1 MRNACQDKKGKK
13 MRKTWSIFL
22 LSMLMCGTLHAQH
35 YLGVRGGWGGGSA
48 RFTPARETKLEWG
61 LYSGGLSYKFY
72 TAQKYVGGIQI
83 DLQYMGRGFA
93 YDLQSKSDSSYHRT
107 INSFELP
114 FMWQPH
120 IYVFQR
126 HGRIFLNLGV
136 YLSYMGGSKY
146 YYKSKKAG
154 IYEEGPYQRELT
166 RDARWG
172 YGLCGGAGIGFLI
185 RRFEIAV
192 EGRYYFGYSD
202 VLRNGTKYQGNPTHS
217 PLDNINISLALYYRL
232 SKEGIRSAPSRGVA
246 QRMLEAE
253 EKRAARRME
262 RNGSDTLDT
271 LPPVEDAV
279 DSLSNTEL
287 EMIPQ
292 TEAESSEIKEN
303 IDRSENKGA
312 TEQEKNNKKDRRKA
326 SKKRSAVESETI
338 KTEEDGGSDRIDS
351 PAEDRPADSTGY

>member
-1 MRNACQDKKGKK
+1 MGKF
-13 MRKTWSIFL
+13 WSILL
-22 LSMLMCGTLHAQH
+22 LSIVMCGTLHAQH

-136 YLSYMGGSKY
+136 YLSYMGGSEY

-154 IYEEGPYQRELT
+154 IYEEGPYQRQIT

-246 QRMLEAE
+246 HRMLEAE
-253 EKRAARRME
+253 EKRASRRMK
-262 RNGSDTLDT
+262 RNGNDT
-271 LPPVEDAV
+271 LPSMETTT
-279 DSLSNTEL
+279 DSLPDMESVTEPQL
-287 EMIPQ
+287 ES
-292 TEAESSEIKEN
+292 ESSEIGKT
-303 IDRSENKGA
+303 DRSEGDDDALKQ
-312 TEQEKNNKKDRRKA
+312 QEKEKKKDRRKA
-326 SKKRSAVESETI
+326 SKKEPAIESETI

>member
-1 MRNACQDKKGKK
+1 MGKF
-13 MRKTWSIFL
+13 WSILL
-22 LSMLMCGTLHAQH
+22 LSIVMCGTLHAQH

-136 YLSYMGGSKY
+136 YLSYMGGSEY

-154 IYEEGPYQRELT
+154 IYEEGPYQRQIT

-253 EKRAARRME
+253 EKRASRRMK
-262 RNGSDTLDT
+262 RNGNDT
-271 LPPVEDAV
+271 LPSMETTT
-279 DSLSNTEL
+279 DSLPDMESVTEPQL
-287 EMIPQ
+287 ES
-292 TEAESSEIKEN
+292 ESSEIGKT
-303 IDRSENKGA
+303 DRPEGDDDALKQ
-312 TEQEKNNKKDRRKA
+312 QEKEKKKDRRKA
-326 SKKRSAVESETI
+326 SKKEPAIESETI

>member
-1 MRNACQDKKGKK
+1 MGKF
-13 MRKTWSIFL
+13 WSILL
-22 LSMLMCGTLHAQH
+22 LSIVVCGTLHAQH

-154 IYEEGPYQRELT
+154 IYEEGPYQKQVT

-253 EKRAARRME
+253 EKRASRRMK
-262 RNGSDTLDT
+262 RNGNDT
-271 LPPVEDAV
+271 LPAMETTT
-279 DSLSNTEL
+279 DSLPDMESVTEPQL
-287 EMIPQ
+287 ES
-292 TEAESSEIKEN
+292 ESSEIGET
-303 IDRSENKGA
+303 DRSDGDDDALKQ
-312 TEQEKNNKKDRRKA
+312 QEKEKKKDRRKA
-326 SKKRSAVESETI
+326 SKKEPAIESETI

>member
-1 MRNACQDKKGKK
+1 MGKF
-13 MRKTWSIFL
+13 WSILL
-22 LSMLMCGTLHAQH
+22 LSIVMCGTLHAQH

-136 YLSYMGGSKY
+136 YLSYMGGSEY

-154 IYEEGPYQRELT
+154 IYEEGPYQRQIT

-253 EKRAARRME
+253 EKRASRRMK
-262 RNGSDTLDT
+262 RNGNDT
-271 LPPVEDAV
+271 LPSMETTT
-279 DSLSNTEL
+279 DSLPDMESVTEPQL
-287 EMIPQ
+287 ES
-292 TEAESSEIKEN
+292 ESSEIGKT
-303 IDRSENKGA
+303 DRSEGDDDALKQ
-312 TEQEKNNKKDRRKA
+312 QEKEKKKDRRKA
-326 SKKRSAVESETI
+326 SKKEPAIETETI

>member
-1 MRNACQDKKGKK
+1 MEYIVVVDRDVRHAACAA
-13 MRKTWSIFL
+13 
-22 LSMLMCGTLHAQH
+22 LSWCAWR
-35 YLGVRGGWGGGSA
+35 LGRRIG
-48 RFTPARETKLEWG
+48 P
-61 LYSGGLSYKFY
+61 FY
-72 TAQKYVGGIQI
+72 PGPEYVGGIQI

-136 YLSYMGGSKY
+136 YLSYMGGSEY

-154 IYEEGPYQRELT
+154 IYEEGPYQRQIT

-253 EKRAARRME
+253 EKRASRRMK
-262 RNGSDTLDT
+262 RNGNDT
-271 LPPVEDAV
+271 LPSMGTTT
-279 DSLSNTEL
+279 DSLPDMESVTEPQL
-287 EMIPQ
+287 ES
-292 TEAESSEIKEN
+292 ESSEIGET
-303 IDRSENKGA
+303 DRS
-312 TEQEKNNKKDRRKA
+312 
-326 SKKRSAVESETI
+326 
-338 KTEEDGGSDRIDS
+338 DGDDD
-351 PAEDRPADSTGY
+351 AL

>member
-1 MRNACQDKKGKK
+1 MGKF
-13 MRKTWSIFL
+13 WSILL
-22 LSMLMCGTLHAQH
+22 LSIVMCGTLHAQH

-136 YLSYMGGSKY
+136 YLSYMGGSEY

-154 IYEEGPYQRELT
+154 IYEEGPYQRQIT

-253 EKRAARRME
+253 EKRASRRMK
-262 RNGSDTLDT
+262 RNGNDT
-271 LPPVEDAV
+271 LPSMGTTT
-279 DSLSNTEL
+279 DSLPDMESVTEPQL
-287 EMIPQ
+287 ES
-292 TEAESSEIKEN
+292 ESSEIGKT
-303 IDRSENKGA
+303 DRSEGDDDALKQ
-312 TEQEKNNKKDRRKA
+312 QEKEKKKDRRKA
-326 SKKRSAVESETI
+326 SKKEPAIESETI

>member
-1 MRNACQDKKGKK
+1 MGKF
-13 MRKTWSIFL
+13 WSILL
-22 LSMLMCGTLHAQH
+22 LSIVMCGTLHAQH

-136 YLSYMGGSKY
+136 YLSYMGGSEY

-154 IYEEGPYQRELT
+154 IYEEGPYQRQIT

-217 PLDNINISLALYYRL
+217 PLDNINISLAFYYRL

-253 EKRAARRME
+253 EKRASRRMK
-262 RNGSDTLDT
+262 RNGNDT
-271 LPPVEDAV
+271 LPSMETTT
-279 DSLSNTEL
+279 DSLPDMESVTEPQL
-287 EMIPQ
+287 ES
-292 TEAESSEIKEN
+292 ESSEIGET
-303 IDRSENKGA
+303 DRSDGDDDALKQ
-312 TEQEKNNKKDRRKA
+312 QEKEKKKEPA
-326 SKKRSAVESETI
+326 IESETI

>member
-1 MRNACQDKKGKK
+1 MGKF
-13 MRKTWSIFL
+13 WSILL
-22 LSMLMCGTLHAQH
+22 LSIVMCGTLHAQH

-136 YLSYMGGSKY
+136 YLSYMGGSEY

-154 IYEEGPYQRELT
+154 IYEEGPYQRQIT

-253 EKRAARRME
+253 EKRASRRMK
-262 RNGSDTLDT
+262 RNGNDT
-271 LPPVEDAV
+271 LPSMETTT
-279 DSLSNTEL
+279 DSLPDMESVTEPQL
-287 EMIPQ
+287 ES
-292 TEAESSEIKEN
+292 ESSEIGET
-303 IDRSENKGA
+303 DRSDGDDDALKQ
-312 TEQEKNNKKDRRKA
+312 QEKEKKKDRRKA
-326 SKKRSAVESETI
+326 SKKEPAIESETI

>member
-1 MRNACQDKKGKK
+1 MGKF
-13 MRKTWSIFL
+13 WSILL
-22 LSMLMCGTLHAQH
+22 LSIVMCGTLHAQH

-154 IYEEGPYQRELT
+154 IYEEGPYQKQVT

-253 EKRAARRME
+253 EKRASRRMK
-262 RNGSDTLDT
+262 RNGNDT
-271 LPPVEDAV
+271 LPSMETTT
-279 DSLSNTEL
+279 DSLPDMESVTEPQL
-287 EMIPQ
+287 ES
-292 TEAESSEIKEN
+292 ESSEIGET
-303 IDRSENKGA
+303 DRPEGDDDALKQ
-312 TEQEKNNKKDRRKA
+312 QEKEKKKDRRKA
-326 SKKRSAVESETI
+326 SKKEPAIESETI

>member
-1 MRNACQDKKGKK
+1 MGKF
-13 MRKTWSIFL
+13 WSILL
-22 LSMLMCGTLHAQH
+22 LSIVMCGTLHAQH

-48 RFTPARETKLEWG
+48 RFTPARETKLEWR

-136 YLSYMGGSKY
+136 YLSYMGGSEY

-154 IYEEGPYQRELT
+154 IYEEGPYQRQIT

-253 EKRAARRME
+253 EKRASRRMK
-262 RNGSDTLDT
+262 RNGNDT
-271 LPPVEDAV
+271 LPSMETTT
-279 DSLSNTEL
+279 DSLPDMESVTEPQL
-287 EMIPQ
+287 ES
-292 TEAESSEIKEN
+292 ESSEIGET
-303 IDRSENKGA
+303 DRPEGDDDALKQ
-312 TEQEKNNKKDRRKA
+312 QEKEKKKDRRKA
-326 SKKRSAVESETI
+326 SKKEPAIESETI

>member
-1 MRNACQDKKGKK
+1 MGKF
-13 MRKTWSIFL
+13 WSILL
-22 LSMLMCGTLHAQH
+22 LSIVMCGTLHAQH

-154 IYEEGPYQRELT
+154 IYEEGPYQKQVT

-253 EKRAARRME
+253 EKRASRRMK
-262 RNGSDTLDT
+262 RNGNDT
-271 LPPVEDAV
+271 LPSMETTT
-279 DSLSNTEL
+279 DSLPDMESVTEPQL
-287 EMIPQ
+287 ES
-292 TEAESSEIKEN
+292 ESSEIGKT
-303 IDRSENKGA
+303 DRSEGDDDALKQ
-312 TEQEKNNKKDRRKA
+312 QEKEKKKDRRKA
-326 SKKRSAVESETI
+326 SKKEPAIESETI

>member
-1 MRNACQDKKGKK
+1 MGKF
-13 MRKTWSIFL
+13 WSILL
-22 LSMLMCGTLHAQH
+22 LSIVVCGTLHAQH

-136 YLSYMGGSKY
+136 YLSYMGGSEY

-154 IYEEGPYQRELT
+154 IYEEGPYQRQIT

-217 PLDNINISLALYYRL
+217 PLDNINISLAFYYRL

-253 EKRAARRME
+253 EKRASRRMK
-262 RNGSDTLDT
+262 RNGNDT
-271 LPPVEDAV
+271 LPSMETTT
-279 DSLSNTEL
+279 DSLPDMESVTEPQL
-287 EMIPQ
+287 ES
-292 TEAESSEIKEN
+292 ESSEIGET
-303 IDRSENKGA
+303 DRSEGDDDALKQ
-312 TEQEKNNKKDRRKA
+312 QEKEKKKDRRKA
-326 SKKRSAVESETI
+326 SKKEPAIESETI

>member
-1 MRNACQDKKGKK
+1 MGKF
-13 MRKTWSIFL
+13 WSILL
-22 LSMLMCGTLHAQH
+22 LSIVMCGTLHAQH

-154 IYEEGPYQRELT
+154 IYEEGPYQRQIT

-253 EKRAARRME
+253 EKRASRRMK
-262 RNGSDTLDT
+262 RNGNDT
-271 LPPVEDAV
+271 LPSMETTT
-279 DSLSNTEL
+279 DSLPDMESVTEPQL
-287 EMIPQ
+287 ES
-292 TEAESSEIKEN
+292 ESSEIGET
-303 IDRSENKGA
+303 DRSEGDDDAQKQ
-312 TEQEKNNKKDRRKA
+312 QEKEKKKDRRKA
-326 SKKRSAVESETI
+326 SKKEPAIESETI

>member
-1 MRNACQDKKGKK
+1 MGKF
-13 MRKTWSIFL
+13 WSILL
-22 LSMLMCGTLHAQH
+22 LSIVVCGTLHAQH

-136 YLSYMGGSKY
+136 YLSYMGGSEY

-154 IYEEGPYQRELT
+154 IYEEGPYQRQIT

-253 EKRAARRME
+253 EKRASRRMK
-262 RNGSDTLDT
+262 RNGNDT
-271 LPPVEDAV
+271 LPSMETTT
-279 DSLSNTEL
+279 DSLPDMESVTEPQL
-287 EMIPQ
+287 ES
-292 TEAESSEIKEN
+292 ESSEIGET
-303 IDRSENKGA
+303 DRSEGDDDALKQ
-312 TEQEKNNKKDRRKA
+312 QEKEKKKDRRKA
-326 SKKRSAVESETI
+326 SKKEPAIESETI

>member
-1 MRNACQDKKGKK
+1 MGKF
-13 MRKTWSIFL
+13 WSILL
-22 LSMLMCGTLHAQH
+22 LSIVMCGTLHAQH

-136 YLSYMGGSKY
+136 YLSYMGGSEY

-154 IYEEGPYQRELT
+154 IYEEGPYQRQIT

-253 EKRAARRME
+253 EKRASRRMK
-262 RNGSDTLDT
+262 RNGNDT
-271 LPPVEDAV
+271 LPSMETTT
-279 DSLSNTEL
+279 DSLPDMESVTEPQL
-287 EMIPQ
+287 ES
-292 TEAESSEIKEN
+292 ESSEIGET
-303 IDRSENKGA
+303 DRSEGDDDALKQ
-312 TEQEKNNKKDRRKA
+312 QEKEKKKDRRKA
-326 SKKRSAVESETI
+326 SKKEPAIESETI

>member
-1 MRNACQDKKGKK
+1 MGKF
-13 MRKTWSIFL
+13 WSILL
-22 LSMLMCGTLHAQH
+22 LSIVMCGTLHAQH

-154 IYEEGPYQRELT
+154 IYEEGPYQKQVT

-253 EKRAARRME
+253 EKRASRRMK
-262 RNGSDTLDT
+262 RNGNDT
-271 LPPVEDAV
+271 LPSMETTT
-279 DSLSNTEL
+279 DSLPDMESVTEPQL
-287 EMIPQ
+287 ES
-292 TEAESSEIKEN
+292 ESSEIVET
-303 IDRSENKGA
+303 DRSEGDDDALKQ
-312 TEQEKNNKKDRRKA
+312 QEKEKKKDRRKA
-326 SKKRSAVESETI
+326 SKKEPAIESETI

>member
-1 MRNACQDKKGKK
+1 MGKF
-13 MRKTWSIFL
+13 WSILL
-22 LSMLMCGTLHAQH
+22 LSIVMCGTLHAQH

-136 YLSYMGGSKY
+136 YLSYMGGSEY

-154 IYEEGPYQRELT
+154 IYEEGPYQRQIT

-253 EKRAARRME
+253 EKRASRRMK
-262 RNGSDTLDT
+262 RNGNDT
-271 LPPVEDAV
+271 LPSMETTT
-279 DSLSNTEL
+279 DSLPDMESVTEPQL
-287 EMIPQ
+287 ES
-292 TEAESSEIKEN
+292 ESSEIGET
-303 IDRSENKGA
+303 DRSDGDDDAQKQ
-312 TEQEKNNKKDRRKA
+312 QEKEKKKDRRKA
-326 SKKRSAVESETI
+326 SKKEPAIESETI

>member
-1 MRNACQDKKGKK
+1 
-13 MRKTWSIFL
+13 MRKIWSIL
-22 LSMLMCGTLHAQH
+22 LFSVMCGTLHAQH
-35 YLGVRGGWGGGSA
+35 YIGVRGGWGGGSA

-72 TAQKYVGGIQI
+72 TAQKYVGGIQA

-136 YLSYMGGSKY
+136 YLSYMGGSEY

-154 IYEEGPYQRELT
+154 IYEEGPYQKQVT

-232 SKEGIRSAPSRGVA
+232 SKEGIRSAHGRRAVWNGTEVIRCLRWREQWIRCPIRNW
-246 QRMLEAE
+246 
-253 EKRAARRME
+253 KR
-262 RNGSDTLDT
+262 
-271 LPPVEDAV
+271 
-279 DSLSNTEL
+279 
-287 EMIPQ
+287 
-292 TEAESSEIKEN
+292 
-303 IDRSENKGA
+303 
-312 TEQEKNNKKDRRKA
+312 
-326 SKKRSAVESETI
+326 
-338 KTEEDGGSDRIDS
+338 
-351 PAEDRPADSTGY
+351 

>member
-1 MRNACQDKKGKK
+1 
-13 MRKTWSIFL
+13 MRKIWSIL
-22 LSMLMCGTLHAQH
+22 LFSVMCGTLHAQH
-35 YLGVRGGWGGGSA
+35 YIGVRGGWGGGSA

-72 TAQKYVGGIQI
+72 TAQKYVGGIQA

-136 YLSYMGGSKY
+136 YLSYMGGSEY

-154 IYEEGPYQRELT
+154 IYEEGPYQKQVT
-166 RDARWG
+166 RDTRWG

-253 EKRAARRME
+253 QKRASRRME
-262 RNGSDTLDT
+262 RNGGDT
-271 LPPVEDAV
+271 LPSMEGAV

-287 EMIPQ
+287 EEMMPQ
-292 TEAESSEIKEN
+292 TESESSEVEES
-303 IDRSENKGA
+303 DRSEDNGTA
-312 TEQEKNNKKDRRKA
+312 SEQGKSKKKDRKKA
-326 SKKRSAVESETI
+326 SKKESAVESETI
-338 KTEEDGGSDRIDS
+338 KTEENGGSDRIDA
-351 PAEDRPADSTGY
+351 PAEDRPADSAGYQ

>member
-1 MRNACQDKKGKK
+1 
-13 MRKTWSIFL
+13 
-22 LSMLMCGTLHAQH
+22 MCGTLHAQH

-154 IYEEGPYQRELT
+154 IYEEGPYQRQIT

-253 EKRAARRME
+253 EKRASRRMK
-262 RNGSDTLDT
+262 RNGNDT
-271 LPPVEDAV
+271 LPSMETTT
-279 DSLSNTEL
+279 DSLPDMESVTEPQL
-287 EMIPQ
+287 ES
-292 TEAESSEIKEN
+292 ESSEIGET
-303 IDRSENKGA
+303 DRSDGDDDALKQ
-312 TEQEKNNKKDRRKA
+312 QEKEKKKDRRKA
-326 SKKRSAVESETI
+326 SKKEPAIESETI

>member
-1 MRNACQDKKGKK
+1 MGKF
-13 MRKTWSIFL
+13 WSILL
-22 LSMLMCGTLHAQH
+22 LSIVMCGTLHAQH

-136 YLSYMGGSKY
+136 YLSYMGGSEY

-154 IYEEGPYQRELT
+154 IYEEGPYQRQIT

-253 EKRAARRME
+253 EKRASRRMK
-262 RNGSDTLDT
+262 RNGNDT
-271 LPPVEDAV
+271 LPSMETTT
-279 DSLSNTEL
+279 DSLPDMESVTEPQL
-287 EMIPQ
+287 ES
-292 TEAESSEIKEN
+292 ESSEIGET
-303 IDRSENKGA
+303 DRSEGDDDAPK
-312 TEQEKNNKKDRRKA
+312 QQDKEKKKDRRKA
-326 SKKRSAVESETI
+326 SKKEPAIESETI

>member
-1 MRNACQDKKGKK
+1 MGKF
-13 MRKTWSIFL
+13 WSILL
-22 LSMLMCGTLHAQH
+22 LSIVMCGTLHAQH

-154 IYEEGPYQRELT
+154 IYEEGPYQKQVT

-253 EKRAARRME
+253 EKRASRRMK
-262 RNGSDTLDT
+262 RNGNDT
-271 LPPVEDAV
+271 LPSMETTT
-279 DSLSNTEL
+279 DSLPDMESVTEQQL
-287 EMIPQ
+287 ES
-292 TEAESSEIKEN
+292 ESSEIGET
-303 IDRSENKGA
+303 DRSDGDDDALKQ
-312 TEQEKNNKKDRRKA
+312 QEKEKKKDRRKA
-326 SKKRSAVESETI
+326 SKKEPAIESETI

>member
-1 MRNACQDKKGKK
+1 MGKF
-13 MRKTWSIFL
+13 WSILL
-22 LSMLMCGTLHAQH
+22 LSIVMCGTLHAQH

-136 YLSYMGGSKY
+136 YLSYMGGSEY

-154 IYEEGPYQRELT
+154 IYEEGPYQRQIT

-253 EKRAARRME
+253 EKRASRRMK
-262 RNGSDTLDT
+262 RNGNDT
-271 LPPVEDAV
+271 LPSMETTT
-279 DSLSNTEL
+279 DSLPDMESVTEPQL
-287 EMIPQ
+287 ES
-292 TEAESSEIKEN
+292 ESSEIGKT
-303 IDRSENKGA
+303 DRSEGDDDALKQ
-312 TEQEKNNKKDRRKA
+312 QEKRRKKIA
-326 SKKRSAVESETI
+326 ERLRKRSRRSNR
-338 KTEEDGGSDRIDS
+338 KL
-351 PAEDRPADSTGY
+351 

>member
-1 MRNACQDKKGKK
+1 MGKF
-13 MRKTWSIFL
+13 WSILL
-22 LSMLMCGTLHAQH
+22 LSIVMCGTLHAQH

-136 YLSYMGGSKY
+136 YLSYMGGSEY

-154 IYEEGPYQRELT
+154 IYEEGPYQRQIT

-253 EKRAARRME
+253 EKRASRRMK
-262 RNGSDTLDT
+262 RNGNDT
-271 LPPVEDAV
+271 LPSMETTT
-279 DSLSNTEL
+279 DSLPDMESVTEPQL
-287 EMIPQ
+287 ES
-292 TEAESSEIKEN
+292 ESSEIGKT
-303 IDRSENKGA
+303 DRSEGDDDALKQ
-312 TEQEKNNKKDRRKA
+312 QEKEKKKDRRKA
-326 SKKRSAVESETI
+326 SKKEPAIESETI

>member
-1 MRNACQDKKGKK
+1 
-13 MRKTWSIFL
+13 MRKIWSIL
-22 LSMLMCGTLHAQH
+22 LFSVMCGTLHAQH
-35 YLGVRGGWGGGSA
+35 YIGVRGGWGGGSA
-48 RFTPARETKLEWG
+48 RFTPARETRLEWG

-72 TAQKYVGGIQI
+72 TAQKYVGGIQA

-136 YLSYMGGSKY
+136 YLSYMGGSEY

-154 IYEEGPYQRELT
+154 IYEEGPYQKQVT

-253 EKRAARRME
+253 QKRASRRME
-262 RNGSDTLDT
+262 RNGGDT
-271 LPPVEDAV
+271 LPLMEGVA
-279 DSLSNTEL
+279 DSLPDTEL
-287 EMIPQ
+287 EMMPQ
-292 TEAESSEIKEN
+292 TESESSGIEQT
-303 IDRSENKGA
+303 DRSERDEVSGTTKEEG
-312 TEQEKNNKKDRRKA
+312 KSKKKDRKKA
-326 SKKRSAVESETI
+326 LKKESAVESETI
-338 KTEEDGGSDRIDS
+338 KTEENGGSDRIDA
-351 PAEDRPADSTGY
+351 PAEDRPADSAGYQ

>member
-1 MRNACQDKKGKK
+1 ML
-13 MRKTWSIFL
+13 SIV
-22 LSMLMCGTLHAQH
+22 MCGTLHAQH

-154 IYEEGPYQRELT
+154 IYEEGPYQRQIT

-253 EKRAARRME
+253 EKRASRRMK
-262 RNGSDTLDT
+262 RNGNDT
-271 LPPVEDAV
+271 LPSMETTT
-279 DSLSNTEL
+279 DSLPDMESVTEPQL
-287 EMIPQ
+287 ES
-292 TEAESSEIKEN
+292 ESSEIGET
-303 IDRSENKGA
+303 DRSEGDDDALKQ
-312 TEQEKNNKKDRRKA
+312 QEKEKKKDRRKA
-326 SKKRSAVESETI
+326 SKKEPAIESETI

>member
-1 MRNACQDKKGKK
+1 
-13 MRKTWSIFL
+13 
-22 LSMLMCGTLHAQH
+22 MCGTLHAQH

-136 YLSYMGGSKY
+136 YLSYMGGSEY

-154 IYEEGPYQRELT
+154 IYEEGPYQRQIT

-253 EKRAARRME
+253 EKRASRRMK
-262 RNGSDTLDT
+262 RNGNDT
-271 LPPVEDAV
+271 LPSMETTT
-279 DSLSNTEL
+279 DSLPDMESVTEPQL
-287 EMIPQ
+287 ES
-292 TEAESSEIKEN
+292 ESSEIGET
-303 IDRSENKGA
+303 DRPEGDDDALKQ
-312 TEQEKNNKKDRRKA
+312 QEKEKKKDR
-326 SKKRSAVESETI
+326 
-338 KTEEDGGSDRIDS
+338 
-351 PAEDRPADSTGY
+351 

>member
-1 MRNACQDKKGKK
+1 MGKF
-13 MRKTWSIFL
+13 WSILL
-22 LSMLMCGTLHAQH
+22 LSIVMCGTQHAQH

-136 YLSYMGGSKY
+136 YLSYMGGSEY

-154 IYEEGPYQRELT
+154 IYEDYPGCEMGVRIVRRCRNRFSDPEVRDRGGGPLLFRL
-166 RDARWG
+166 
-172 YGLCGGAGIGFLI
+172 
-185 RRFEIAV
+185 
-192 EGRYYFGYSD
+192 FGC
-202 VLRNGTKYQGNPTHS
+202 
-217 PLDNINISLALYYRL
+217 
-232 SKEGIRSAPSRGVA
+232 
-246 QRMLEAE
+246 
-253 EKRAARRME
+253 AA
-262 RNGSDTLDT
+262 
-271 LPPVEDAV
+271 
-279 DSLSNTEL
+279 
-287 EMIPQ
+287 
-292 TEAESSEIKEN
+292 
-303 IDRSENKGA
+303 
-312 TEQEKNNKKDRRKA
+312 
-326 SKKRSAVESETI
+326 
-338 KTEEDGGSDRIDS
+338 
-351 PAEDRPADSTGY
+351 

>member
-1 MRNACQDKKGKK
+1 MGKF
-13 MRKTWSIFL
+13 WSILL
-22 LSMLMCGTLHAQH
+22 LSIVMCGTLHAQH

-154 IYEEGPYQRELT
+154 IYEEGPYQKQVT

-185 RRFEIAV
+185 RRFEVAV

-202 VLRNGTKYQGNPTHS
+202 VLRNGTKYQGNPTRS
-217 PLDNINISLALYYRL
+217 PLDNINISLAFYYRL

-253 EKRAARRME
+253 EKRASRRMK
-262 RNGSDTLDT
+262 RNGNDT
-271 LPPVEDAV
+271 LPSMETTT
-279 DSLSNTEL
+279 DSLPDMESVTEPQL
-287 EMIPQ
+287 ES
-292 TEAESSEIKEN
+292 ESSEIGET
-303 IDRSENKGA
+303 DRPEGDDDALKQ
-312 TEQEKNNKKDRRKA
+312 QEKEKKKDRRKA
-326 SKKRSAVESETI
+326 SKKEPAIESETI